1 MVPMCDLNF
10 LVHLPWKARGKKPHV
25 AGENR
30 SVNCLVKGDW
40 VLFDAHAEA
49 DVSVEWSVTWP

>member
-1 MVPMCDLNF
+1 MCDLNF